1 MSTELS
7 SKSAEQQSVKAQIES
22 ANRQLRLIDLSR
34 QQLETEKSDVVW
46 QGVGKMFVKK
56 DKTSYLEE
64 LTKDKKKGEEAL
76 DTLKKEADLRGCFCG
91 ERPKASRAATQGC
104 WSGTMNGTDLSQERL

>member
-1 MSTELS
+1 MSEFQLVSNELT

-34 QQLETEKSDVVW
+34 QQLEAEKSDVVW

-64 LTKDKKKGEEAL
+64 LSKDKKKGEEAL
-76 DTLKKEADLRGCFCG
+76 DTLKKKLTYVDVSLENARKRL
-91 ERPKASRAATQGC
+91 EQLLKAAGQG
-104 WSGTMNGTDLSQERL
+104 Q